1 MHSACTLA
9 VTMNRNRNTRAE
21 HKPDMAA
28 GKNMS
33 TNAIKSETTP
43 TKARMAEPVGH
54 LPNPAPDTDE
64 KPRRREPED
73 SMRAIERAAE
83 AAAIRAAE
91 EAMMAMAE
99 ASTRIARLGEQ
110 AFKTKFVG
118 VLTPPAEA
126 SRAAHDS
133 WVQEN
138 LAHVEGRVQ
147 ILPLTGTGRTLEAV
161 SDDIAMVVHGARHQV
176 TVSAR
181 LPELDDD
188 AGKEA
193 VFEWIKQNG
202 AQGTIKMTGEGRTL
216 QLLRAEA
223 RLYKLGA
230 DAVETDLVGVLV
242 QPERTRAAHDS
253 WVKAN
258 LDHVEGRATFL
269 PLTGTGRTVEAVA
282 DDIAR
287 AIEGAKSVLKKA

>member
-1 MHSACTLA
+1 MAGGKTL
-9 VTMNRNRNTRAE
+9 
-21 HKPDMAA
+21 
-28 GKNMS
+28 
-33 TNAIKSETTP
+33 TNSVKIETTP
-43 TKARMAEPVGH
+43 TKADH
-54 LPNPAPDTDE
+54 LPNPTPDTDE
-64 KPRRREPED
+64 RPRRRDPED
-73 SMRAIERAAE
+73 GMRSIERAAE

-99 ASTRIARLGEQ
+99 AEAEAATRVARLGEQ

-118 VLTPPAEA
+118 VLTPPEEA

-133 WVQEN
+133 WVKDN
-138 LAHVEGRVQ
+138 LDHVEGRAKL
-147 ILPLTGTGRTLEAV
+147 LPLTGTGRTLEAV
-161 SDDIAMVVHGARHQV
+161 ADDIAMVVKGARHQV

-193 VFEWIKQNG
+193 VFEWIKKNG

-253 WVKAN
+253 WVQEN
-258 LDHVEGRATFL
+258 LDHVEGRAKLL

-282 DDIAR
+282 DDIAS
-287 AIEGAKSVLKKA
+287 AIKGAKSLLKKT

>member
-1 MHSACTLA
+1 MAVGKTL
-9 VTMNRNRNTRAE
+9 
-21 HKPDMAA
+21 
-28 GKNMS
+28 
-33 TNAIKSETTP
+33 TNSVKIDTT
-43 TKARMAEPVGH
+43 TKARMADH
-54 LPNPAPDTDE
+54 LPKLAPDTDE
-64 KPRRREPED
+64 KPRRRREPED
-73 SMRAIERAAE
+73 SMLAIERAAE

-91 EAMMAMAE
+91 EAMMAMTE
-99 ASTRIARLGEQ
+99 ASTRVASLGEQ

-118 VLTPPAEA
+118 VLTPPEEA

-133 WVQEN
+133 WVKDN
-138 LAHVEGRVQ
+138 LHLEGRVQ
-147 ILPLTGTGRTLEAV
+147 ILPLTGAGRTLEAV
-161 SDDIAMVVHGARHQV
+161 ADDIAMVVQGARHQL

-193 VFEWIKQNG
+193 AFEWIKKNG

-216 QLLRAEA
+216 QVLRAEA

-253 WVKAN
+253 WVKEN
-258 LDHVEGRATFL
+258 LDHVADRAMLL

-282 DDIAR
+282 DDIAS
-287 AIEGAKSVLKKA
+287 AIKGAKSLLKKT